1 LEQSQ
6 KDLLRISTKECVLL
20 QMELEKSIA

>member
-1 LEQSQ
+1 LTHRSI
-6 KDLLRISTKECVLL
+6 KSLSICDIVLL